1 MLSEYENN
9 LIQQHSATSGERK
22 SRKTSLFRQLGQS
35 WSNRYGN
42 NRNSGGGH
50 QHDRCHNSLAKDA
63 HTLHAN
69 RRSHEPK
76 MGRIYETNEAEN
88 NV

>member
-9 LIQQHSATSGERK
+9 LIQQHSTTTGERK

-35 WSNRYGN
+35 WNNRYGN
-42 NRNSGGGH
+42 NRNGGH
-50 QHDRCHNSLAKDA
+50 QHESSQNSLAKDA

-76 MGRIYETNEAEN
+76 MGRIYESNEAEN

>member
-9 LIQQHSATSGERK
+9 LIQQHSATTGERK

-35 WSNRYGN
+35 WNNRYGN
-42 NRNSGGGH
+42 RREGH
-50 QHDRCHNSLAKDA
+50 QHEPSQKSLAKDA

-69 RRSHEPK
+69 RRTQEPK
-76 MGRIYETNEAEN
+76 MSRIYESNEAEN

>member
-9 LIQQHSATSGERK
+9 LIQQHSAHPGERK

-35 WSNRYGN
+35 WNNRYGN
-42 NRNSGGGH
+42 NRSGGYQESSH
-50 QHDRCHNSLAKDA
+50 QPIAKGKA
-63 HTLHAN
+63 PLHAS

-76 MGRIYETNEAEN
+76 MDRIHESNEAEN